1 MVTKDN
7 VNNEIDKIN
16 EMLMNLRN
24 DMFFKYKSFMNK
36 ELDRFN
42 EVSWHLTTLK
52 NLINEL

>member
-1 MVTKDN
+1 MVTKDG

-16 EMLMNLRN
+16 EMLMNLRS
-24 DMFFKYKSFMNK
+24 DMFFKYKSFKNK